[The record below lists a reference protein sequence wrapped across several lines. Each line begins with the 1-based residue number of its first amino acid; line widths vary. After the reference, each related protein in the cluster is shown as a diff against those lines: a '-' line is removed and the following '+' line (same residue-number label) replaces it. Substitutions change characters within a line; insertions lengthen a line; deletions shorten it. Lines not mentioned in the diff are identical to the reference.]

1 MAKMKCFDCGK
12 TLEWVGSG
20 PGWMNSDQW
29 DATKAGD
36 YFAKCSKATHA
47 NGNCYF
53 NETPGLTTLK
63 VKRPKI

>member
-1 MAKMKCFDCGK
+1 MTKKCFDCGK

-20 PGWMNSDQW
+20 PGWMNRDQW

-36 YFAKCSKATHA
+36 YFAACENATHK

-53 NETPGLTTLK
+53 NDTDGLQTLK
-63 VKRPKI
+63 VKP